1 MAEKELAVRLLAA
14 RDGLAIERA
23 PYILQIMGA
32 LECEDLFL
40 FAAEATRIAKDA
52 RAEALREVHEIA
64 KNKYREWLNGSARTL
79 FGQGYQNGCVS
90 IENAIQALIDAE
102 TAQKGE

>member
-1 MAEKELAVRLLAA
+1 MAEKELAVRLYKAWYGIEEFNGEAA
-14 RDGLAIERA
+14 KLKPHWLRG
-23 PYILQIMGA
+23 
-32 LECEDLFL
+32 
-40 FAAEATRIAKDA
+40 AAEAARIAKEA
-52 RAEALREVHEIA
+52 RVEALREVHEIA